1 MKALVLVDKNR
12 FEYKEVPTP
21 IVKSTEVLIHVKA
34 CGICG
39 SDIHGMDGN
48 SGRRK
53 PPIIMGHEA
62 SGVIEKV
69 GSNVKNYQEG
79 DRVTFDSTIYCGN
92 CFYCNLGLHNLCD
105 NRRVVGVSC
114 DDYHRDGA
122 MAEYV
127 SLPENILYRIPDG
140 LSYEKTAM
148 VEPVSVAFHAVDN
161 SPLKINDSVVVVGAG
176 IIGLLIIQSL
186 KLVGC
191 GKIIAVDLNEL
202 RLSLAAKFGASY
214 CMEPST
220 DGIKKIYEMTGGRGA
235 DSAFEVVGLS
245 STLDFA
251 VKTIRKGGFVKL
263 VGNLSKEVNFP
274 LQAVVTQEKN
284 ILSSCASNGEYK
296 ACLEMIQR
304 GEIDLEPLISCT
316 PDLKDG
322 EEWFNKLYKG
332 EGDLF
337 KVILKP

>member
-1 MKALVLVDKNR
+1 MKALVLVDKNY

-21 IVKSTEVLIHVKA
+21 KVESNEVLINVKA

-39 SDIHGMDGN
+39 SDIHGMDGS

-62 SGVIEKV
+62 SGIIEKV
-69 GSNVKNYQEG
+69 GSNVKSYKEG
-79 DRVTFDSTIYCGN
+79 DKVTFDSTIYCGT

-105 NRRVVGVSC
+105 NRKIMGVSC

-122 MAEYV
+122 MAEYI
-127 SLPENILYRIPDG
+127 SLPEHILYRIPDG
-140 LSYEKTAM
+140 LSYEKAAM
-148 VEPVSVAFHAVDN
+148 VEPVSVAFHAVDR
-161 SPLKINDSVVVVGAG
+161 SPTKINDSVVVVGAG

-191 GKIIAVDLNEL
+191 GDIIAIDINES
-202 RLSLAAKFGASY
+202 RLSLAANFGASY
-214 CMEPST
+214 CMKPDT
-220 DGIKKIYEMTGGRGA
+220 DAINKIYEITDGRGA
-235 DSAFEVVGLS
+235 DAAFEAVGLNP
-245 STLDFA
+245 TLNFA
-251 VKTIRKGGFVKL
+251 IKTIRKGGFVKL

-274 LQAVVTQEKN
+274 LQAVVTQEKD

-296 ACLEMIQR
+296 ACLDMMKR
-304 GEIDLEPLISCT
+304 GYINLEPLISCT
-316 PDLKDG
+316 PNLKEG
-322 EEWFNKLYKG
+322 GKWFNKLYKA
-332 EGDLF
+332 EDNLL

>member
-1 MKALVLVDKNR
+1 MKALVLVDKNY

-21 IVKSTEVLIHVKA
+21 KVESNEVLINVKA

-39 SDIHGMDGN
+39 SDIHGMDGS

-62 SGVIEKV
+62 SGIIEKV
-69 GSNVKNYQEG
+69 GSSVKSYKDG
-79 DRVTFDSTIYCGN
+79 DKVTFDSTIYCGT

-105 NRRVVGVSC
+105 NRKIMGVSC

-122 MAEYV
+122 MAEYI
-127 SLPENILYRIPDG
+127 SLPEHILYRIPDG
-140 LSYEKTAM
+140 LSYEKAAM
-148 VEPVSVAFHAVDN
+148 VEPVSVAFHAVDR
-161 SPLKINDSVVVVGAG
+161 SPTKINDSVVVVGAG

-191 GKIIAVDLNEL
+191 GDIIAIDINES
-202 RLSLAAKFGASY
+202 RLSLAANFGASY
-214 CMEPST
+214 CMKPDT
-220 DGIKKIYEMTGGRGA
+220 DAINKIYEITDGRGA
-235 DSAFEVVGLS
+235 DAAFEAVGLNP
-245 STLDFA
+245 TLNFA
-251 VKTIRKGGFVKL
+251 IKTIRKGGFVKL

-274 LQAVVTQEKN
+274 LQAVVTQEKD

-296 ACLEMIQR
+296 ACLDMMKR
-304 GEIDLEPLISCT
+304 GYINLEPLISCT
-316 PDLKDG
+316 PNLKEG
-322 EEWFNKLYKG
+322 GKWFNKLYKA
-332 EGDLF
+332 EDNLL

>member
-21 IVKSTEVLIHVKA
+21 KVQSNEVLIQVKA

-39 SDIHGMDGN
+39 SDIHGMDG
-48 SGRRK
+48 STGRRK

-62 SGVIEKV
+62 SGEIKEV
-69 GSNVKNYQEG
+69 GNSVKDYQEG
-79 DRVTFDSTIYCGN
+79 DRVTFDSTIYCGS
-92 CFYCNLGLHNLCD
+92 CFYCNLGSHNLCD
-105 NRRVVGVSC
+105 HRRVVGVSC

-122 MAEYV
+122 MAEYI

-176 IIGLLIIQSL
+176 IIGLFIIQSL

-191 GKIIAVDLNEL
+191 GNIIAVDLNEL

-214 CMEPST
+214 CMKPNA
-220 DGIKKIYEMTGGRGA
+220 DAIKKIYEMTDGRGA

-251 VKTIRKGGFVKL
+251 VKTIRKGGFIKL

-304 GEIDLEPLISCT
+304 GSIDVEPLISCT
-316 PDLKDG
+316 PDLKEG
-322 EEWFNKLYKG
+322 EEWFNKLYQG

>member
-1 MKALVLVDKNR
+1 MKALVLVDKNC

-21 IVKSTEVLIHVKA
+21 KVKSNEVLIHVKA

-39 SDIHGMDGN
+39 SDIHGMDG
-48 SGRRK
+48 STGRRK
-53 PPIIMGHEA
+53 PPVIMGHEA
-62 SGVIEKV
+62 SGVIEEV
-69 GSNVKNYQEG
+69 GSSVKSYQEG
-79 DRVTFDSTIYCGN
+79 DRVTFDSTIYCGS

-122 MAEYV
+122 MAEYI

-161 SPLKINDSVVVVGAG
+161 SPLKINDSVVVIGAG

-186 KLVGC
+186 RLVGC
-191 GKIIAVDLNEL
+191 GNIIAVDLNEL

-214 CMEPST
+214 CMKPST
-220 DGIKKIYEMTGGRGA
+220 DAIKKIYEITDGRGA

-251 VKTIRKGGFVKL
+251 VKTIRKGGFIKL

-304 GEIDLEPLISCT
+304 GYIDVEPLISCT
-316 PDLKDG
+316 PDLKEG